1 MVYCE
6 FNRKAWLVRDGK
18 MCVMLMIQ
26 WTKSV
31 ISLLLITI
39 SVYKGFFTE
48 TLALLTCTPH
58 WPWLFAWVAARAR
71 KWLLLSSLWVALVHA
86 ICCLCH
92 PEPCVPFQSNA
103 VPSNIVRTACLQCG
117 TAAGA
122 AAAVL
127 CLGFAF
133 WTLGDTAR
141 LPLSSCAVE
150 HTKHV
155 VSIKLKDLNSCF
167 IPLMVLRC

>member
-6 FNRKAWLVRDGK
+6 FNRKVWLVRGGK
-18 MCVMLMIQ
+18 MCLMLMIQ
-26 WTKSV
+26 WTEPE

-39 SVYKGFFTE
+39 SVYKGFITE
-48 TLALLTCTPH
+48 TLALLTRTRY
-58 WPWLFAWVAARAR
+58 WLWLFSWVAARAR
-71 KWLLLSSLWVALVHA
+71 TWWLSSSLWVALEHA

-92 PEPCVPFQSNA
+92 PEPCVPFEANA
-103 VPSNIVRTACLQCG
+103 VPSNTVRTVCSQCG

-122 AAAVL
+122 AAAL
-127 CLGFAF
+127 LYLGFAF

-141 LPLSSCAVE
+141 LPLSGCAVE